1 MDQPLNSR
9 TIDLLI
15 KWKSSNKPCLGR
27 IPGGN
32 VSTLTA
38 RPYEPGKPW
47 LSRIRNVPG
56 GFVLSELI
64 ASLIIN

>member
-1 MDQPLNSR
+1 MN
-9 TIDLLI
+9 
-15 KWKSSNKPCLGR
+15 KNKPGFGW

-47 LSRIRNVPG
+47 LSRMRNVPG
-56 GFVLSELI
+56 GFVLSKLTAI
-64 ASLIIN
+64 KKKKNNLWI